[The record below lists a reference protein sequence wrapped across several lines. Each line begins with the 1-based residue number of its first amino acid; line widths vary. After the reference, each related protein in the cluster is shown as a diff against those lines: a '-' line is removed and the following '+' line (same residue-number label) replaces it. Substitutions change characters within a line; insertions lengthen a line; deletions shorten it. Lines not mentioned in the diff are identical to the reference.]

1 MGVAEAIHGQ
11 PLQVVRLAAAGDV
24 HSRESRRDELE
35 RSFAELGE
43 QSIDLLLLAGDLT
56 TWGLPEEAAVL
67 ANARQA
73 LAAPVVAVLGNHDWH
88 SQRVDEVRDVL
99 VRGGIEVLERSWTI
113 HAINGQEVGIAGT
126 KGFVG
131 GFGRAH
137 LPDFGEPLLREV
149 YAETSRD
156 VEALDEG
163 LRAVSN
169 CSLRIAL
176 LHYSPSGETLEGEP
190 ADIWPFLG
198 AERLATPILEHC
210 PDLVLHGHAHAGRHE
225 GRIGEVPV
233 YNVSAPV
240 IGRDFWIVE
249 ASVEPTRAA
258 PIR

>member
-1 MGVAEAIHGQ
+1 MGLTEVTKGQ
-11 PLQVVRLAAAGDV
+11 PAQVVRLAAAGDV
-24 HSRESRRDELE
+24 HSRETRRDELA
-35 RSFAELGE
+35 RSFAALSE
-43 QSIDLLLLAGDLT
+43 QNVDLLLLAGDLT

-67 ANARQA
+67 AAARQA

-113 HAINGQEVGIAGT
+113 HAVDGQEVGIAGT

-156 VEALDEG
+156 VDALDEG
-163 LRAVSN
+163 LRAISN

-176 LHYSPSGETLEGEP
+176 LHYSPIEATLEGEP
-190 ADIWPFLG
+190 PDIWPFLG
-198 AERLATPILEHC
+198 AERLSIPILEHC

-240 IGRDFWIVE
+240 IGRDFWILE